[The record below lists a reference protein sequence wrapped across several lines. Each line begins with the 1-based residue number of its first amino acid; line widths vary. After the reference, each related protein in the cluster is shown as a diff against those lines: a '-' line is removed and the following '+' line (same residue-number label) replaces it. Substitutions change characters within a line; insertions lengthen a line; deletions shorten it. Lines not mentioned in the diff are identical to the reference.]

1 MQPLSVAPCHPEQAR
16 DRVFGDV
23 TQAGSGPHPASF
35 PQMIDDGR
43 CLFRCDLGIEQRGAA
58 AFRKR
63 LAAGAAAPEADTVL
77 AVDFAHREIVL
88 ARETKLLA
96 FGIDTR

>member
-1 MQPLSVAPCHPEQAR
+1 MAARHPEQAR

-23 TQAGSGPHPASF
+23 NQAGGGPHPASF
-35 PQMIDDGR
+35 AQMIDDGR
-43 CLFRCDLGIEQRGAA
+43 GLFLRDLGIEQRGAA
-58 AFRKR
+58 SFGEL
-63 LAAGAAAPEADTVL
+63 LAARPAAQEPDTIL